1 MSFLKFAVGQSINRT
16 CPSSAVLETKLD
28 VDLTSSL
35 HTSAGSTADEI
46 MDQVIQ
52 IANRM
57 IAERTRN
64 ITHVQAPPEV
74 EPPPYAASDAED
86 SDDEDDE
93 DQDGRS
99 HSLKLIINA
108 AHSIRGNGNLVPT
121 SPAPLADPTK
131 FSTLLLHS
139 INQINNAQ
147 ATSKR
152 ALRVELTINCGITVD
167 GNHNVVGA
175 VGLKPKG
182 LPESPTACCATA
194 GAKRKAE
201 EVSEGSLWL
210 P

>member
-1 MSFLKFAVGQSINRT
+1 
-16 CPSSAVLETKLD
+16 
-28 VDLTSSL
+28 
-35 HTSAGSTADEI
+35 

-131 FSTLLLHS
+131 FSTVLLHAL
-139 INQINNAQ
+139 NQINNV
-147 ATSKR
+147 ATASPSKP
-152 ALRVELTINCGITVD
+152 LRVELTINCGNTII
-167 GNHNVVGA
+167 GHHNVVGA
-175 VGLKPKG
+175 VGMRPKG
-182 LPESPTACCATA
+182 GPESPTDGGSVTV

-201 EVSEGSLWL
+201 EVSLESWRL